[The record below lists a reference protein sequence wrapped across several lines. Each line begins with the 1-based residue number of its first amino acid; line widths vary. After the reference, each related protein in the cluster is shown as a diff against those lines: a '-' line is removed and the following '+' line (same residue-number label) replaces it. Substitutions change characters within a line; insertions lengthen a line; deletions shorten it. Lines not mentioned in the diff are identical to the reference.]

1 MNNPQKILNLYTLFY
16 RFSPARN
23 IGIFLT
29 NLLFGLSQGVGII
42 TLVPLLQ
49 MLEKNSLG
57 SNRVFEVLNRLV
69 GSLGITINIELI
81 LGLYLCLILFNSLI
95 LYAKSI
101 WQSDVQQEYTA
112 EIRKDIFN
120 KLIRSDWGFLS
131 GQNRNEFSHILTSEI
146 PNITGLNFYLLSLLS
161 AISIFV
167 IYVILATLVSFY
179 FTLFVLICG
188 LVLYL
193 LMNRYITRTYSVGRD
208 NFFTNRHLYKQFDDF
223 WDAIKF
229 AKIHGTEKFHFD
241 RFNEQNQQFSDERK
255 RLLRLSITPQTI
267 NSIASA
273 AILSLVVYLGYKFGG
288 LSLSTFLILILLFSR
303 IFPQLMKM
311 HTTYIQI
318 ISLFPSFENT
328 MAMKNELEAK
338 LKDSS
343 VLTDPAT
350 SKISLKKEIAFQD
363 VSFGYNQ
370 DKPIFEH
377 LNLTVPARNIT
388 GIIGSS
394 GIGKT
399 TLMDMVTG
407 ILIPGQGKIQIDG
420 QDLGELDKATWHNS
434 IAYVSQDSAFTNSSL
449 RENLAMGDNQIS
461 DSAMWQTLD
470 RVNAGPF
477 VRELAEGLD
486 TLMSN
491 NAQQFS
497 GGERQRLAIARAL
510 LREPSLLLLD
520 EITNS
525 LDAKNEQHIIN
536 ILLDLKKDITILFI
550 THKKELIKYFDEVI
564 DVEKFA

>member
-1 MNNPQKILNLYTLFY
+1 MNNPKKILKLYSQFY

-57 SNRVFEVLNRLV
+57 NNRVFEVLNRLV
-69 GSLGITINIELI
+69 SSMGITINIELI

-120 KLIRSDWGFLS
+120 KLIRSDWGYLS

-161 AISIFV
+161 AMTIFI
-167 IYVILATLVSFY
+167 IYVILATLVSLY
-179 FTLFVLICG
+179 FTLFVLVCG

-229 AKIHGTEKFHFD
+229 AKIHGTEKYHFD
-241 RFNEQNQQFSDERK
+241 RFNEQNQQFAKERK
-255 RLLRLSITPQTI
+255 RMIRLSLTPQTI

-303 IFPQLMKM
+303 IFPQLMKI

-343 VLTDPAT
+343 VLTDPT
-350 SKISLKKEIAFQD
+350 TLKISLKKEIAFQD

-370 DKPIFEH
+370 DKPLFEH

-399 TLMDMVTG
+399 TLIDMVTG

-420 QDLGELDKATWHNS
+420 QDLGELDRATWHNS
-434 IAYVSQDSAFTNSSL
+434 IAYVSQDSVFTNSSL
-449 RENLAMGDNQIS
+449 RENLAMGNDQIS

-470 RVNAGPF
+470 RVNAGQF

-486 TLMSN
+486 TMMSN

-525 LDAKNEQHIIN
+525 LDANNEQHIIN

-550 THKKELIKYFDEVI
+550 THKKELIKYFDETI
-564 DVEKFA
+564 DVEKFT